1 MNYNNYTMNI
11 VQKLHLGLVFPR
23 RTERLSSLIA
33 DILPENSTILDVGCG
48 DGIVDALIIAKRPD
62 IKITGVDVLKR
73 KKAQIPV
80 TIYDGGRL
88 PFPNQSFDCI
98 MFIDTLHHAHNSKGL
113 LEEAKRVTKKNII
126 IKDHYADNSL
136 SFFTLRFMDWV
147 GNKFYRVNLPYNYY
161 SKKQWDRIFLDLN
174 LKKVKE
180 INKLNLYPFPFNL
193 IFERDYHFIIN
204 LIKIESL

>member
-1 MNYNNYTMNI
+1 MNI

-23 RTERLSSLIA
+23 RTKRLSSLIA

-98 MFIDTLHHAHNSKGL
+98 MFIDTLHHAHNSKEL

-126 IKDHYADNSL
+126 IKDHYANNSL
-136 SFFTLRFMDWV
+136 SFFTLRFMDCV